1 MEIKIETYS
10 DLLEFIKRKE
20 VTKELASEIV
30 SKFLNVIILINSNKL
45 DLIEATENHIE
56 KWGLNYSGEWEQ
68 PIFLDQIEIK

>member
-10 DLLEFIKRKE
+10 DLLEFIKCDE
-20 VTKELASEIV
+20 VPKKLALEIV
-30 SKFLNVIILINSNKL
+30 SKFLNVIILFDSNKL

-56 KWGLNYSGEWEQ
+56 KWGLNYPGEWEQ

>member
-10 DLLEFIKRKE
+10 DLLEFIKRDE
-20 VTKELASEIV
+20 VSKELALEIV
-30 SKFLNVIILINSNKL
+30 SKFLNVIILFDSNKL

-56 KWGLNYSGEWEQ
+56 KWGLNYPGEWEQ